1 MGHILTNSYTEAI
14 FQITIHKCDV
24 SDHFP
29 ACLIMLSLKFLPK
42 NKFIYIYK
50 ISFDEQSIIKN
61 KKKKKHFQNDWQEI
75 QTLQTPRDAYRYFY
89 NSFWHYMIIF
99 FPL

>member
-1 MGHILTNSYTEAI
+1 MTMGHILTNSYTEAI

-50 ISFDEQSIIKN
+50 ISFDEQSIIN
-61 KKKKKHFQNDWQEI
+61 I
-75 QTLQTPRDAYRYFY
+75 
-89 NSFWHYMIIF
+89 
-99 FPL
+99 